1 MGSLLPDSLVDN
13 TSPALEGYC
22 PLCDDAAP
30 LICAGCHSIAYC
42 SRECQEAE
50 FHAHKL
56 VCKAFNGV
64 KEAPADGT
72 VRVLHFPVEGKPEFR
87 CLKLKKT
94 AALVELDYE
103 KTTGDLLPT
112 VSVIDHNA
120 ISGAPIE
127 SPFHIRYSDKTLPI
141 NKIIL
146 KATDGLSE
154 KKWRGP
160 VLVYYDPEELAQGNE
175 DVSVTEGRHID
186 MQAYAHAIAWFS
198 CSGERITSAIK
209 GPKVEAVKV
218 LCNGALP
225 PGEKARFKSEIGMP
239 LRFNK
244 AQTPKN
250 ASRENHLMANML
262 DNANKRTTSQMEL
275 LNVGWLQP
283 FNDVHAWVTVTR
295 MKDRPRGMWWTR
307 LDPKAAKKISSS
319 GWAKFLEEWMH
330 DKVAKLNEV
339 NNEALGNEYELL
351 QSIRGVTY
359 KGVPWKENESKEG
372 PVKAVAY
379 AIKTEKA

>member
-1 MGSLLPDSLVDN
+1 M
-13 TSPALEGYC
+13 
-22 PLCDDAAP
+22 
-30 LICAGCHSIAYC
+30 
-42 SRECQEAE
+42 
-50 FHAHKL
+50 
-56 VCKAFNGV
+56 

-72 VRVLHFPVEGKPEFR
+72 VRVLHFPVEDKPEFK

-94 AALVELDYE
+94 ATLVELNYE

-112 VSVIDHNA
+112 VNVIDHNA

-127 SPFHIRYSDKTLPI
+127 SPFHIGYSDKTAPI
-141 NKIIL
+141 NGSIL
-146 KATDGLSE
+146 KATDGLS
-154 KKWRGP
+154 KKKCRGP
-160 VLVYYDPEELAQGNE
+160 VLVYHDPEELAQGSE
-175 DVSVTEGRHID
+175 DVSVTEERHID

-198 CSGERITSAIK
+198 CSGERITSALK
-209 GPKVEAVKV
+209 GPKVEAVMV

-225 PGEKARFKSEIGMP
+225 AGEKARFTSEIGMP
-239 LRFNK
+239 LRFDK

-250 ASRENHLMANML
+250 VSHENHLMANML
-262 DNANKRTTSQMEL
+262 DNANKKTTSHIEL

-283 FNDVHAWVTVTR
+283 FNEYGNMHIFRDDLQPITVDAVEAFAAFSLHAWVTVTR
-295 MKDRPRGMWWTR
+295 MKARPRGMWWTR

-330 DKVAKLNEV
+330 NKVAKLNEV

-351 QSIRGVTY
+351 QSIRGVAY
-359 KGVPWKENESKEG
+359 KGVPWKENESKAG

-379 AIKTEKA
+379 AIKTGNA